1 MSDILKDFF
10 ENFINIKNNKIS
22 KKLNGFISC
31 KNIYPEIGMY
41 KLSLKQLNGF
51 KKNYDKDNSINS
63 ERKEKIN
70 NLKYKNDIINKLVS
84 LSNINILNKNNKND
98 FDDNNNNIVHLK
110 KDYINKSNVNRSSNR
125 INNTPNNGIKQSN
138 LIHSHSTKN
147 LISLNNIN
155 KQIIQNKVNNIVD
168 NLLLEKKKYNY
179 VKSSPQTSFYINKS
193 INPRKYIDFNLK
205 IEPNNIKNYTS
216 FNKQIKAIGS
226 KKLRSYLIEG
236 INNYSLNLKKYNK
249 LNFDYF
255 SIYNYDNKINKMNNK
270 EIKNIIIGNKNKKN
284 IHFGKNNRNKNK
296 MKKSYSLYDF
306 EINKFKLDYINAY
319 NDKKFNF
326 SKNKKYSIRNKYFY
340 LFNNKSFYKIL
351 SIDQKFKNIFSSLQK
366 TSKIIGKN
374 TSNII
379 HNRDINNKL

>member
-41 KLSLKQLNGF
+41 KLSLKQLNRF
-51 KKNYDKDNSINS
+51 KNNYDKDNSINS

-155 KQIIQNKVNNIVD
+155 KKIIQNKVNNIVD

-179 VKSSPQTSFYINKS
+179 IKSSPQTSFYIN
-193 INPRKYIDFNLK
+193 N
-205 IEPNNIKNYTS
+205 
-216 FNKQIKAIGS
+216 Q
-226 KKLRSYLIEG
+226 
-236 INNYSLNLKKYNK
+236 
-249 LNFDYF
+249 
-255 SIYNYDNKINKMNNK
+255 
-270 EIKNIIIGNKNKKN
+270 
-284 IHFGKNNRNKNK
+284 
-296 MKKSYSLYDF
+296 
-306 EINKFKLDYINAY
+306 
-319 NDKKFNF
+319 
-326 SKNKKYSIRNKYFY
+326 
-340 LFNNKSFYKIL
+340 
-351 SIDQKFKNIFSSLQK
+351 
-366 TSKIIGKN
+366 
-374 TSNII
+374 
-379 HNRDINNKL
+379 

>member
-41 KLSLKQLNGF
+41 KLSLKQLNRF
-51 KKNYDKDNSINS
+51 KNNYDKDNSINS

-125 INNTPNNGIKQSN
+125 IINTSNNGIKQLN

-193 INPRKYIDFNLK
+193 INPKKYIDFNLK

-255 SIYNYDNKINKMNNK
+255 SIYNYDNKINKMNTK